1 MVSVNYFKTILVPLD
16 GSPRCLQAEEV
27 AARIAQQFR
36 SRVSVVHVIPY
47 ELLEVWSTQRYPI
60 PSSIREEIRDALLQQ
75 GNKIVRDAEALFNE
89 EGVDVEARLIQY
101 EDPAETLLGLAEAEG
116 HDLIVMGSHGETAV
130 EDHSL
135 GSIAKKVS
143 RHAECPVLLVKQS
156 TSLSKILVGVDGSE
170 HAAKA
175 LQYAVQLATK
185 QGSELTVMH
194 VQESHMFRLHPDV
207 VSQMGQGVLD
217 EVKAAWNDIE
227 FDTKVESGDPAAVI
241 IDVAVKEAYDLI
253 VVGSRG
259 LSGVKRFLL
268 GSVSDDITHHAE
280 TSVLVVR

>member
-1 MVSVNYFKTILVPLD
+1 
-16 GSPRCLQAEEV
+16 
-27 AARIAQQFR
+27 
-36 SRVSVVHVIPY
+36 
-47 ELLEVWSTQRYPI
+47 
-60 PSSIREEIRDALLQQ
+60 
-75 GNKIVRDAEALFNE
+75 
-89 EGVDVEARLIQY
+89 
-101 EDPAETLLGLAEAEG
+101 
-116 HDLIVMGSHGETAV
+116 
-130 EDHSL
+130 
-135 GSIAKKVS
+135 
-143 RHAECPVLLVKQS
+143 
-156 TSLSKILVGVDGSE
+156 
-170 HAAKA
+170 
-175 LQYAVQLATK
+175 
-185 QGSELTVMH
+185 MH

-268 GSVSDDITHHAE
+268 GSVSDDIIHHAE